1 MRIGKATESILN
13 RSVLKLIRD
22 KNKKSA
28 VYNCAYSID
37 DEAVMASAIST
48 LAAPVQNVG
57 YYAVYNAINNLYAD
71 GITPEMAMIN
81 IMLPEQAE
89 ESELKQ
95 ISRDCKRAADELG
108 IPIRGGHTEVTDALT
123 RPLVSAVV
131 SGRSKKD
138 ASFSNS
144 PAKVK
149 DGDAIIMTKW
159 AGIEGSA
166 ILADECHDRLKERL
180 PEYIISETSGLKKYI
195 SVREEADIARKLK
208 APFIHDIS
216 SGGVFAALW
225 ELGTRAGCGFKVDL
239 KAIPMRQEIIEVTNC
254 LLVNPYLLASNGSL
268 LFITDEEELA
278 IRRLEEAGI
287 PAAVIGRVCDGND
300 RLIINDGEKRFLDKP
315 AADELLRIDEL
326 RTK

>member
-28 VYNCAYSID
+28 VSNCAYSID
-37 DEAVMASAIST
+37 GEEILASAIST
-48 LAAPVQNVG
+48 ITAPVQNVG

-71 GITPEMAMIN
+71 GITPQMAMIN
-81 IMLPEQAE
+81 IMLPAEAE

-108 IPIRGGHTEVTDALT
+108 ISIRGGHTEVTDALT
-123 RPLVSAVV
+123 RPLVSAVI
-131 SGRSKKD
+131 SGTGRD
-138 ASFSNS
+138 AASINNH
-144 PAKVK
+144 PRKAKA
-149 DGDAIIMTKW
+149 GDAIIMTKW

-195 SVREEADIARKLK
+195 SVKDEALIAGDIK
-208 APFIHDIS
+208 ASFIHDVS
-216 SGGVFAALW
+216 SGGIFAALW
-225 ELGTRAGCGFKVDL
+225 ELGTKAGCGFQVNL
-239 KAIPMRQEIIEVTNC
+239 KDIPMRQEIIEVTNC
-254 LLVNPYLLASNGSL
+254 LMVNPYELSSNGSL
-268 LFITDEEELA
+268 LFITDEEEIA
-278 IRRLEEAGI
+278 MRRLEDAGI
-287 PAAVIGRVCDGND
+287 PAAIIGRVCEGND

-315 AADELLRIDEL
+315 AADELLRVDEL
-326 RTK
+326 RRI